1 MKKIIITLAIIS
13 SALIMLSMTTRSNQD
28 NKPATYA
35 TVIAN
40 VEGNSILI
48 HYGGMKFE
56 TVKVKF
62 SELFYDKVVD
72 TLNDLSSKG
81 YEVVSSSSVYNNRVT
96 QEHFTLKL
104 KN

>member
-1 MKKIIITLAIIS
+1 MKNILITLAIVLL
-13 SALIMLSMTTRSNQD
+13 ALIMLAMTTRNDQD

-40 VEGNSILI
+40 VEGNTILI
-48 HYGGMKFE
+48 HFGGMKFE

-62 SELFYDKVVD
+62 GDMLYDKLVD
-72 TLNDLSSKG
+72 TLNDLSGKG
-81 YEVVSSSSVYNNRVT
+81 YEVISACSVYNNRGV
-96 QEHFTLKL
+96 QERFTLKM